1 MFLNYKFDFKLGSS
15 LAERVFAQ
23 FPFQKVRCS
32 AKQLKITLVRNLEI
46 RLLMLFSFLNNRG
59 AQQKLSAFL
68 NKKTVFF
75 LQNYVMLSDNAI
87 SGILQSK
94 LWDRAGREFL
104 R

>member
-1 MFLNYKFDFKLGSS
+1 
-15 LAERVFAQ
+15 
-23 FPFQKVRCS
+23 
-32 AKQLKITLVRNLEI
+32 
-46 RLLMLFSFLNNRG
+46 MLFSFLNNRG

-87 SGILQSK
+87 SGILRSK